1 MMNQQETDQKIQK
14 KKPQLNSYI
23 KYSTLAFQ
31 MGGIIVAGVLLGSWL
46 DKRNANETPWFTIG
60 IGLFS
65 IFAALYLTLRDFLK
79 K

>member
-1 MMNQQETDQKIQK
+1 MSEKETDRENQK
-14 KKPQLNSYI
+14 KKPQLNTYL

-46 DKRNANETPWFTIG
+46 DKRSANETPWFTIS